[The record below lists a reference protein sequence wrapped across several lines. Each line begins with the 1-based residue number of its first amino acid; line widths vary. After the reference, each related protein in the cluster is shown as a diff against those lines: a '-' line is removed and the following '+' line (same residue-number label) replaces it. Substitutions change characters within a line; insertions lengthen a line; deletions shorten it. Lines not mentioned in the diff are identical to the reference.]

1 MTEEKKNDF
10 LVVTEL
16 PQIPLR
22 EYQHESGET
31 YDLLTLT
38 EAIKEILIRVRNL
51 EKGMLGAK

>member
-16 PQIPLR
+16 PTVPLK
-22 EYQHESGET
+22 EYEHENGET

-38 EAIKEILIRVRNL
+38 EAIKEILVRVRNL
-51 EKGMLGAK
+51 EKGMLGSK